1 MARLFRE
8 MRRRGII
15 LDATL
20 RVYAEADRRAAA
32 PGGRPTIARSTSPP
46 G

>member
-1 MARLFRE
+1 MTRLFGE

-20 RVYAEADRRAAA
+20 RVYAEADRAPRRRAAA
-32 PGGRPTIARSTSPP
+32 RTIARSTSPP